1 MNFLVGRKERGMKI
15 AKIYIT
21 TFICLISFVL
31 FTSFPAKAEEI
42 FVETVTKTDIYKKQG
57 STFIKIGTLREKEP
71 LKVLSSLNEK
81 YYTVQF
87 GEQTAYI
94 LKESVKPV
102 EKLDNSLFTEKGN
115 KTYFQMYTIKSTPVY
130 YFQGGERKELAIIE
144 KNVPFSMIEENGDFY
159 QIIVAGRKAYIDKNN
174 VHFIFPQNDKSFQVA
189 VKSVPVYYNKSGK
202 FVEVGLLKQGQTFY
216 SKSEYN
222 GQWHVIEFGQLT
234 GYVPK
239 TGIKPITQKITP
251 VSSEPFMYLVKVGK
265 EIDVYNST
273 SKTRVAIATI
283 QPGQVFAAKKLVG
296 NFYEIVIAGKTA
308 YLSQS
313 AVNDK
318 IDNKG
323 IVNPYQTYTYEQ
335 MQRDI
340 QRLQSFYPGLVQT
353 QIIGHSVEGRNIYAI
368 KLGKG
373 KREIFVNASH
383 HAREHITTNL
393 VMEMIDTYAFA
404 YGNNQKIDNYS
415 IRKTLDNTS
424 IWFVPMVNPDG
435 VTLVQKGYKAVKNST
450 LVLKINNGKK
460 DFSAWKA
467 NIRGVDLN
475 RQYDAYWKTICCN
488 PGKPWYKNYKGP
500 RPYSEPEAQAMR
512 DFTLAHNFLTTVSY
526 HSSGQIIYWHF
537 HQSKEQAQ
545 RDYRLALMLSKKTKY
560 SLVKPE
566 KNPSGG
572 GYKDWF
578 VIQFKRPGFTIEVA
592 PYVGECPVPL
602 KYFPSIWSKNNSIPI
617 MLANAV

>member
-1 MNFLVGRKERGMKI
+1 MNI
-15 AKIYIT
+15 AKIYLT
-21 TFICLISFVL
+21 AFICFMSFIFFHNV
-31 FTSFPAKAEEI
+31 SVKAEEA
-42 FVETVTKTDIYKKQG
+42 FVETAKETDVYKKQG
-57 STFIKIGTLREKEP
+57 SAFIKIGTLKASEQ
-71 LKVLSSLNEK
+71 LKVLPSLDEK
-81 YYTVQF
+81 YYTVQI
-87 GEQTAYI
+87 GEETAYI

-102 EKLDNSLFTEKGN
+102 EKLDRSLFIEKGN
-115 KTYFQMYTIKSTPVY
+115 KTYFQMYAIKSTPVY
-130 YFQGGERKELAIIE
+130 YFQGAQRKELATIE
-144 KNVPFSMIEENGDFY
+144 KNVKFSMLGENDNFY
-159 QIIVAGRKAYIDKNN
+159 QIIVAGRKAYIDKNS
-174 VHFIFPQNDKSFQVA
+174 VHFVFPQNDKSFQVA
-189 VKSVPVYYNKSGK
+189 VNSVPVYYNKSGK
-202 FVEVGLLKQGQTFY
+202 LAEVGLLKKGQTFY

-251 VSSEPFMYLVKVGK
+251 VSSVPFTYLVKVGK
-265 EIDVYNST
+265 KTDVYQST
-273 SKTRVAIATI
+273 SKTSAAVATI

-296 NFYEIVIAGKTA
+296 NFYQIIIAGKMV
-308 YLSQS
+308 YLSKD

-318 IDNKG
+318 VDSKG
-323 IVNPYQTYTYEQ
+323 IVNPNQTYTYEQ

-340 QRLQSFYPGLVQT
+340 QRLQSFYPGLIQT

-368 KLGKG
+368 KLGNG

-393 VMEMIDTYAFA
+393 VMEMIDTYSFA
-404 YGNNQKIDNYS
+404 YGNNQKMDNYS

-435 VTLVQKGYKAVKNST
+435 VTLVQKGYKAVKNSA

-475 RQYDAYWKTICCN
+475 RQYDAYWSTICCN
-488 PGKPWYKNYKGP
+488 PGKPWFKNYKGP

-545 RDYRLALMLSKKTKY
+545 RDYQLALMLSKKTKY
-560 SLVKPE
+560 SLVKPQ

-578 VIQFKRPGFTIEVA
+578 VIRFKRPGFTIEVA
-592 PYVGECPVPL
+592 PYVGERPVPL